1 MPIGTPFH
9 KRTSALSESQ
19 NWRNWSGYF
28 VAGSYDVMHDYEYH
42 AIRNSAGLIDVS
54 PLYKYEIRGR
64 DALKL
69 VNRVMTRDAAKCAVG
84 QALYGCLCE
93 DDGAV
98 IQDGTVFRLAD
109 DHFRFNLADPSLRW
123 LKLNAVGMDVSID
136 EVSEQIGALALQG
149 PNAFRILQDVV
160 DADLGRLRFFRLA
173 KCKISDVP
181 IIVSRTGYTGDLG
194 YEIWV
199 NRENAERLWDV
210 LVEKGKNL
218 GIKPAGILA
227 LDVARLEAG
236 FILLEVDY
244 IGAEKALIASQRYS
258 PFEIGLGWTVDLK
271 KEHFIGAEAL
281 MAVIRKGGP
290 LRQVVGLEIDLDGYE
305 YLYQNV
311 GLPPYFPLVAWRG
324 GVPVYKDDRQVGHAT
339 TGAWSP
345 TLKKYIALA
354 TIEKDF
360 IQSGTRVDFEV
371 TVEHKRK
378 TADAIVVKL
387 PFFDPPRKRAIFA
400 SPNGRPP
407 ANSPEIVTSLGGH

>member
-9 KRTSALSESQ
+9 SRTSALSASQ
-19 NWRNWSGYF
+19 NWRTWSGYF

-42 AIRNSAGLIDVS
+42 AIRNTAGLIDVS

-98 IQDGTVFRLAD
+98 IQDCTVFRLAE

-123 LKLNAVGMDVSID
+123 LKLNAAGMDVSIQD
-136 EVSEQIGALALQG
+136 VSEQIAALALQG
-149 PNAFRILQDVV
+149 PNAFKILQQAIAMDI
-160 DADLGRLRFFRLA
+160 GGLRFFRLA
-173 KCKISDVP
+173 SAEILDMPVV
-181 IIVSRTGYTGDLG
+181 VSRTGYTGDLG
-194 YEIWV
+194 YEIWLGA
-199 NRENAERLWDV
+199 EHAERVWDV
-210 LVEKGKNL
+210 VLAKGKDF
-218 GIKPAGILA
+218 GVKPAGILA

-258 PFEIGLGWTVDLK
+258 PYEIGLGWTVDLR
-271 KEHFIGAEAL
+271 KEHFIGAQAL
-281 MAVIRKGGP
+281 AELNKSGP
-290 LRQVVGLEIDLDGYE
+290 PRQVVGLEVGLEDYE
-305 YLYQNV
+305 CLYRQM
-311 GLPPYFPLVAWRG
+311 GLPPYFPLAAWRG
-324 GVPVYKDDRQVGHAT
+324 GVPVYKDDRQIGHAT

-354 TIEKDF
+354 TIEKEF
-360 IQSGTRVDFEV
+360 IQPGTGVDLEV

-378 TADAIVVKL
+378 TADAKVVKL
-387 PFFDPPRKRAIFA
+387 PFFDPPRKRALFG
-400 SPNGRPP
+400 SSNGR
-407 ANSPEIVTSLGGH
+407 

>member
-1 MPIGTPFH
+1 MPVGTPFH
-9 KRTSALSESQ
+9 SRTSALSESQ

-54 PLYKYEIRGR
+54 PLFKYEVRGR

-98 IQDGTVFRLAD
+98 IQDGTVFRLAE
-109 DHFRFNLADPSLRW
+109 DHFRFNLADPGLRW
-123 LKLNAVGMDVSID
+123 LKLNAAGMDVSIE

-149 PNAFRILQDVV
+149 PNAFQILQAVV
-160 DADLGRLRFFRLA
+160 DVDLSRLRFFRLTA
-173 KCKISDVP
+173 CKISDVP
-181 IIVSRTGYTGDLG
+181 VIVSRTGYTGDLG

-199 NRENAERLWDV
+199 SSRQAERLWDV
-210 LVEKGKNL
+210 LVEKGKNF

-244 IGAEKALIASQRYS
+244 IGAEKALIAAQRYS

-271 KEHFIGAEAL
+271 KERFIGATAL
-281 MAVIRKGGP
+281 AALESGAGVS
-290 LRQVVGLEIDLDGYE
+290 RQIVGLEIDLDGYE
-305 YLYQNV
+305 YLYRQL
-311 GLPPYFPLVAWRG
+311 GLPPYFPLVAWRSS
-324 GVPVYKDDRQVGHAT
+324 VPVYKDERQIGHAT

-354 TIEKDF
+354 TVERDF
-360 IQSGTRVDFEV
+360 VQAGTRVDLEV

-378 TADAIVVKL
+378 TSGAAVVKL
-387 PFFDPPRKRAIFA
+387 PFFDPPRKRALFT
-400 SPNGRPP
+400 SSNGR
-407 ANSPEIVTSLGGH
+407 